1 MYKLSNVRNAELIK
15 GFIIIIIIVLFF
27 TLFWWRGGLK
37 EQRAAV
43 CCSSWNRTGK
53 AGIFVIGFK

>member
-37 EQRAAV
+37 EQ
-43 CCSSWNRTGK
+43 NREGRD
-53 AGIFVIGFK
+53 FCYWV